1 MPLYEYRCPGC
12 GQAFERVR
20 RTDQRAAPV
29 DCPACGQ
36 VGHADRLWS
45 PVAVR
50 VSARP
55 AGPRNGA
62 EALAGPGVRGLGT
75 VRGHGRSSIVQ
86 ACGTNHLGHRH

>member
-1 MPLYEYRCPGC
+1 MPLYEYRCAGC

-20 RTDQRAAPV
+20 SADERAAPI
-29 DCPACGQ
+29 DCPACGR

-45 PVAVR
+45 TVAVR
-50 VSARP
+50 VSAR
-55 AGPRNGA
+55 AAAPRNGA